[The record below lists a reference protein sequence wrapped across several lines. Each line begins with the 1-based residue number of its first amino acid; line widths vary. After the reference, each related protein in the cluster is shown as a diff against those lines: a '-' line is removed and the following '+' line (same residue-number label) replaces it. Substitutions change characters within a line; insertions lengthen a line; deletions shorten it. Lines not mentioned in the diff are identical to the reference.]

1 MGPPV
6 CLPEETPPAFVS
18 GHGLDEQP
26 RSPAQR
32 RWAKRGALEQGIG
45 ASRGG
50 RTTKVHLVTDEQGRP
65 LAYRV
70 TDGRGHDVKTAP
82 VFLETLEPTVLAADK
97 AYDSNALREAL
108 TQRDIVAVIPPT
120 ANRKHDVPTYNRYL
134 YRQRNG
140 VERCFSWMKHQRRFA
155 TRYDKLKRNYAVFV
169 VLSCCLIWL
178 RHPPP

>member
-32 RWAKRGALEQGIG
+32 RWAKRGAL
-45 ASRGG
+45 
-50 RTTKVHLVTDEQGRP
+50 EQGRP